1 MERKINGL
9 TEKEVIE
16 SRAKH
21 GDNSLKKEK
30 SKGLVRRFLD
40 NLSDPIIKIL
50 LIALTVQV
58 VLTFKNC
65 NILEICG
72 ILIAILISTCVSTLS
87 EYTSE
92 RSFEKLRESDL
103 DSKVCVIRARQSK
116 YINSSEVVVGD
127 IIYLNAGEKIVAD
140 GKLIKGELFVN
151 QSALNG
157 ESEEISKK
165 PDNSNL
171 WDLSSKNKLFR
182 GSLITVGEG
191 YMEVEKVGSQTF
203 YGQVATDLQTETRIS
218 PLKMRLEK
226 LAKQIS
232 KIGCIMAAIVAVAY
246 LFNVIVI
253 DNAYDINAIVTSLK
267 DYKFFIKELT
277 RALTLMITVVVVSA
291 PEGLPMMITVVLS
304 ANMKKLVKDNILV
317 KKMVGIET
325 AGSMNIL
332 FTDKTG
338 TITEGKP
345 KCEKII
351 CESGEIS
358 SVAALR
364 KCGEIYKSLC
374 ISAKLNTD
382 ARIENGT
389 IMGGNSTDRAILE
402 WFANEEISD
411 IEITEKQHF
420 SSDKKSSLISM
431 KNGKVILKGAAEM
444 IISLCD
450 TALLPDGSL
459 TSLDKKKYLSAYRKL
474 ALSGGRVLAVATYDK
489 RDQSHK
495 TLVALIALKD
505 KVRLDAKAAVHQ
517 IQNAGIQIVMIT
529 GDSKETA
536 SAIAK
541 ECGILKNED
550 PNAVLSADELS
561 KMTDEELKKRIS
573 SIRVIARAMPRD
585 KTRLVKL
592 SQEMNLVAGMT
603 GDGIN
608 DAPSLKL
615 SDVGFAMGSGTDI
628 AKSAADIVVLDDS
641 LTAIGKTVLYGRTI
655 FKSIRK
661 FICFQLI
668 MNLAACGVSII
679 GQFIGIETPITIIQ
693 MLWVNIIM
701 DTLGGLAFAGE
712 PAAEHYM
719 KEKPK
724 SRDEEILTRDMLHQ
738 IAYTG
743 AYTLAISIFFLSA
756 RLVRNYYGFY
766 TSPDAFY
773 AAFYALF
780 IFSGIANCFAS
791 RGDRLWM
798 FSGIGKNRIFIILMF
813 LIALVQIFMIYLG
826 GEIFRCVPLEIGE
839 LMLSIT
845 LALTVIPFDFIRRIM
860 QKLS

>member
-1 MERKINGL
+1 MDRKIIGL

-30 SKGLVRRFLD
+30 NKSLARRFLD

-50 LIALTVQV
+50 LIALVLQV

-65 NILEICG
+65 NLFEIGG
-72 ILIAILISTCVSTLS
+72 ILLAILISTCVSTLS

-103 DSKVCVIRARQSK
+103 DSKVCVIRDGQSK
-116 YINSSEVVVGD
+116 YINISEIVVGD

-157 ESEEISKK
+157 ESEEINKK

-182 GSLITVGEG
+182 GSLITAGEG
-191 YMEVEKVGSQTF
+191 YMEVEKVGTQTF

-232 KIGCIMAAIVAVAY
+232 KIGCIMAAIVAIAY

-253 DNAYDINAIVTSLK
+253 NNAYDANAIMLSLK
-267 DYKFFIKELT
+267 DYKFLITELT

-291 PEGLPMMITVVLS
+291 PEGLPMMITVILS
-304 ANMKKLVKDNILV
+304 ANMKKLIKDSILV

-338 TITEGKP
+338 TITEGNP

-358 SVAALR
+358 SISALR
-364 KCGEIYKSLC
+364 KCGEIYKYLC
-374 ISAKLNTD
+374 ISAKFNTD
-382 ARIENGT
+382 AKEENGM
-389 IMGGNSTDRAILE
+389 ILGGNSTDRAIFE
-402 WFANEEISD
+402 WFKKEDISHVEI
-411 IEITEKQHF
+411 IEKQHF
-420 SSDKKSSLISM
+420 TSDKKYSQATI
-431 KNGKVILKGAAEM
+431 KNGKNILKGAAEI

-450 TALLPDGSL
+450 TVLDSDGNLLN
-459 TSLDKKKYLSAYRKL
+459 LDKKKYLYEYRKL
-474 ALSGGRVLAVATYDK
+474 ASSGTRVLAVAIFDK
-489 RDQSHK
+489 QDQSHK
-495 TLVALIALKD
+495 TLVGLIALKD
-505 KVRLDAKAAVHQ
+505 KVRPDAKAAVKQ

-541 ECGILKNED
+541 ECGILKNEG
-550 PNAVLSADELS
+550 NGGVFAAEELS
-561 KMTDEELKKRIS
+561 GLSDSELKSLIP
-573 SIRVIARAMPRD
+573 SICVIARAMPRD

-679 GQFIGIETPITIIQ
+679 GQFIGIEAPITIIQ

-712 PAAEHYM
+712 PASDHYM

-724 SRDEEILTRDMLHQ
+724 SRDEQILTREMLHQ
-738 IAYTG
+738 IGYTG

-756 RLVRNYYGFY
+756 RIVRNYYGFY
-766 TSPDAFY
+766 LSPEAFY

-780 IFSGIANCFAS
+780 IFSGIANCFAARS
-791 RGDRLWM
+791 ERLWIL
-798 FSGIGKNRIFIILMF
+798 SGIEKNTIFIIIML
-813 LIALVQIFMIYLG
+813 LISFVQIAMIYFG

-845 LALTVIPFDFIRRIM
+845 LAITVIPFDFIRRIM

>member
-1 MERKINGL
+1 
-9 TEKEVIE
+9 
-16 SRAKH
+16 
-21 GDNSLKKEK
+21 
-30 SKGLVRRFLD
+30 
-40 NLSDPIIKIL
+40 
-50 LIALTVQV
+50 
-58 VLTFKNC
+58 
-65 NILEICG
+65 
-72 ILIAILISTCVSTLS
+72 
-87 EYTSE
+87 
-92 RSFEKLRESDL
+92 
-103 DSKVCVIRARQSK
+103 
-116 YINSSEVVVGD
+116 
-127 IIYLNAGEKIVAD
+127 
-140 GKLIKGELFVN
+140 
-151 QSALNG
+151 
-157 ESEEISKK
+157 
-165 PDNSNL
+165 
-171 WDLSSKNKLFR
+171 
-182 GSLITVGEG
+182 
-191 YMEVEKVGSQTF
+191 MEVEKVGTQTF

-253 DNAYDINAIVTSLK
+253 NNAYDANAIMLSLK
-267 DYKFFIKELT
+267 DYKFLITELT

-304 ANMKKLVKDNILV
+304 ANMKKLIKDSILV

-338 TITEGKP
+338 TITEGNP

-358 SVAALR
+358 SISALR
-364 KCGEIYKSLC
+364 KCGEIYKYLC
-374 ISAKLNTD
+374 ISAKFNTD
-382 ARIENGT
+382 AKEENGM
-389 IMGGNSTDRAILE
+389 ILGGNSTDRAIFE
-402 WFANEEISD
+402 WFKKEDISH
-411 IEITEKQHF
+411 IEIIEKQHF
-420 SSDKKSSLISM
+420 TSDKKYSQITI
-431 KNGKVILKGAAEM
+431 KNGKTILKGAAEI

-450 TALLPDGSL
+450 TVLDSDGNLLN
-459 TSLDKKKYLSAYRKL
+459 LDKKKYLYEYRKL
-474 ALSGGRVLAVATYDK
+474 ASSGSRVLAVATFDK
-489 RDQSHK
+489 QDQSRK
-495 TLVALIALKD
+495 TLLGLIALKD
-505 KVRLDAKAAVHQ
+505 KVRPDAKAAVKQ

-541 ECGILKNED
+541 ECGILKNEG
-550 PNAVLSADELS
+550 NGGVFAAEELS
-561 KMTDEELKKRIS
+561 RLSDSELKSLIP

-679 GQFIGIETPITIIQ
+679 GQFIGIEAPITIIQ

-712 PAAEHYM
+712 PASEHYM

-724 SRDEEILTRDMLHQ
+724 SRDEQILTREMLHQ
-738 IAYTG
+738 IGYTG
-743 AYTLAISIFFLSA
+743 AYTLAISIFFLST
-756 RLVRNYYGFY
+756 RIVRNYYGFY
-766 TSPDAFY
+766 LSPEAFY

-780 IFSGIANCFAS
+780 IFSGIANCFAARS
-791 RGDRLWM
+791 ERLWIL
-798 FSGIGKNRIFIILMF
+798 SGIEKNTIFIIIML
-813 LIALVQIFMIYLG
+813 LISFVQIAMIYFG

-845 LALTVIPFDFIRRIM
+845 LAITVIPFDFIRRIM
-860 QKLS
+860 QKLC